1 MIFAARW
8 RTPSLVRQGM
18 IRQLKPLPWP
28 APASLFWLPPKNDT
42 AGVLPGGRDTVQAL
56 TLRGIPW
63 LQSISAGTLGISIIG
78 TPTDASGEAWA
89 KSQRRK
95 IGREAGRGRGRQSG

>member
-1 MIFAARW
+1 MLRRSGYVRSLGWGNGFTGRMIFAARW

-56 TLRGIPW
+56 TLRSDEHTSE
-63 LQSISAGTLGISIIG
+63 LQSLMRISYAVFCLKNKN
-78 TPTDASGEAWA
+78 PN
-89 KSQRRK
+89 
-95 IGREAGRGRGRQSG
+95 